1 MAKRTKIIK
10 VKGHYRSIPD
20 EVTGRIVT
28 DPDRPGHE
36 VYIVKMKQIYVKGY
50 DKIVVYDD
58 GT

>member
-20 EVTGRIVT
+20 ESTGHFYT
-28 DPDRPGHE
+28 DRLGHE
-36 VYIVKMKQIYVKGY
+36 VYIVKMKKIYVKGY